1 MTIDYTPINPR
12 FDTLPVISFPPS
24 MSDADNEFHSDMIY
38 LRDLLIELRHQA
50 DVLGRARD
58 IPPPW
63 SDQLQA
69 ATAEL
74 KLIKTRL
81 REFHRG

>member
-12 FDTLPVISFPPS
+12 FDYLPTIALAPA

-74 KLIKTRL
+74 KVITTRL
-81 REFHRG
+81 REFDRG